1 MRDRPS
7 SAGLLEAF
15 ADFYRTQVLPTLPR
29 HLAYHGRVAA
39 NVLDIVRR
47 ELHLGGRA
55 DESELKSLQTLLQRD
70 GDLES
75 LNKLLCERIGRGDI
89 DLEAPA
95 LAEHLWRVTLDKLA
109 IDQPSYGAYRREA
122 GQDTDGPTT
131 RRNR

>member
-15 ADFYRTQVLPTLPR
+15 ADFYRTQVLPTLPQ
-29 HLAYHGRVAA
+29 HLAYYGRVAA

-55 DESELKSLQTLLQRD
+55 DESELKSLQTLLLQRG

-75 LNKLLCERIGRGDI
+75 LNKLLCERIARGDI

-109 IDQPSYGAYRREA
+109 IDQPGYSAYRRET
-122 GQDTDGPTT
+122 GQDTDAP
-131 RRNR
+131 RRHR